1 MGLPRATRR
10 PRPCGRIVAPNVHLR
25 IYDVHPVREEKVA
38 FYSDGL
44 KLDASIYR
52 GDSPD
57 PALPAVITCSGFQG
71 FNATHPVRFARALTP
86 RGYTCFGFDY
96 RGFAASEGTR
106 GAVHVEEQIRD
117 IANAVRFVRS
127 VVKPRRLVLSGWAMG
142 GALVLEAS
150 RIAEGIDALVVMN
163 AIADA
168 DRVQRAVRGE
178 DGYRAFRAWLDE
190 ERARLV
196 AGGERKLVE
205 PFAIYP
211 LDPQT
216 KRYCD
221 EVLARNP
228 EFGRLVYPS
237 FADSLLGLAPEVHLD
252 HLARTPLFLA
262 HGERNAL
269 HPPGEA
275 RSLLARYPGPRR
287 VHWVPDAGHTEW
299 MLDDDPKFVAL
310 VDALDGWMRS
320 TMQG

>member
-1 MGLPRATRR
+1 MRQ
-10 PRPCGRIVAPNVHLR
+10 
-25 IYDVHPVREEKVA
+25 EKVA

-52 GDSPD
+52 GDSPEET
-57 PALPAVITCSGFQG
+57 LPAVITCSGFQG

-127 VVKPRRLVLSGWAMG
+127 ALEPRKLVLSGWAMG

-150 RIAEGIDALVVMN
+150 RIAEGIDALVVTN

-168 DRVQRAVRGE
+168 ERVQRAVRGE

-196 AGGERKLVE
+196 AGGERRLVE
-205 PFAIYP
+205 PFDIYP
-211 LDPQT
+211 LDPET

-237 FADSLLGLAPEVHLD
+237 FADSLLRLRPEADLD
-252 HLARTPLFLA
+252 HLARVPLFLA

-269 HPPGEA
+269 HPPAEA
-275 RSLLARYPGPRR
+275 RSLIARYPGPKH

-299 MLDDDPKFVAL
+299 MLDDHPKFLAL
-310 VDALDGWMRS
+310 VDALDAWMRS
-320 TMQG
+320 TMHG